1 MKRSISFLSAAALLL
16 ASTLCSS
23 RGLAQPTDSRALGAA
38 QTLHEQAV
46 KALEAKDYATA
57 CPKLEEVI
65 RLVPDGLGARLS
77 LAECY
82 EGADRLASAWTT
94 YLLVENAAAQANQI
108 ERQKKAHDRAVALQP
123 RLARLTLVVPASVRS
138 LHDLEVRG
146 DGVVMGSAQWE
157 VALPVD
163 KGVHVFTATAR
174 GEAPWEKGVSVP
186 ADGVAITAFIEDP
199 PAAKPIALDPGA
211 TSTGAPSPA
220 MRTAGLVVGAVG
232 LLGLGVGSGAG
243 IRAITAKSASG
254 DHCHADDRC
263 DATGLDLRAQSLT
276 AGTWSTAMFAVGG
289 VALAAG
295 VTLVVLAPSAPRS
308 PVVKAAIGPGTV
320 GLVGSF

>member
-1 MKRSISFLSAAALLL
+1 MTRSFSFLSTAALLV
-16 ASTLCSS
+16 ASTVCSS
-23 RGLAQPTDSRALGAA
+23 PSLAQPSDARALGAA

-94 YLLVENAAAQANQI
+94 YLLVENAAAQANQV
-108 ERQKKAHDRAVALQP
+108 ERQKKAHDRAAALLP
-123 RLARLTLVVPASVRS
+123 RLARITLIVPATVRS

-163 KGVHVFTATAR
+163 KGVHVFTASAR

-199 PAAKPIALDPGA
+199 PAEKPSAGA
-211 TSTGAPSPA
+211 SSSGPSSA
-220 MRTAGLVVGAVG
+220 MRTAGLVVGAIGIV
-232 LLGLGVGSGAG
+232 GLGVGSGAG
-243 IRAITAKSASG
+243 IRAITAKSAS
-254 DHCHADDRC
+254 DAHCHAGDLC

-276 AGTWSTAMFAVGG
+276 AGTWSTAMFVVGG
-289 VALAAG
+289 VALATG
-295 VTLVVLAPSAPRS
+295 LTLVVLAPSGPRQ

-320 GLVGSF
+320 GLTGSF